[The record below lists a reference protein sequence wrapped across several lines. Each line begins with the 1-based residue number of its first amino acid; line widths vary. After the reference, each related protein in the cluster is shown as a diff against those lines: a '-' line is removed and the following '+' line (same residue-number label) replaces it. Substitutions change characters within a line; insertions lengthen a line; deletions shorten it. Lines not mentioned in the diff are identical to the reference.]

1 MNKIY
6 LWIGWHEKN
15 MKERK
20 CETKMGLD
28 QESKKWIRK
37 QGNTIG

>member
-28 QESKKWIRK
+28 QESIRK